1 MVSNCKCVKTCTE
14 SKSFR
19 SKRQWCSLK
28 KVVLKNL
35 CRVSFLIKQIISEI
49 IKFSCCICSGFL
61 LRILSHTYQ
70 PWCKHFFKIVLVVQE
85 MSFLPYL
92 LSRDLKNDTNFI
104 WKITLL
110 LNFKKLNN
118 NKVYAKHINLA
129 LRNEQN
135 QQSRLMSILYSG
147 SFYISN
153 IKRPCV
159 LLLSGT
165 RESQCSGIYITNVS
179 TKGSAKDFASNIK
192 RI

>member
-1 MVSNCKCVKTCTE
+1 MCSYQKQNRFLFLSPYKVHALDTDVRSIFSIFMIFFFLFFFLFEIFYQNVLLNMVSNCKCVKTCTE

-85 MSFLPYL
+85 MSFLQYL

-104 WKITLL
+104 
-110 LNFKKLNN
+110 
-118 NKVYAKHINLA
+118 
-129 LRNEQN
+129 
-135 QQSRLMSILYSG
+135 
-147 SFYISN
+147 
-153 IKRPCV
+153 
-159 LLLSGT
+159 
-165 RESQCSGIYITNVS
+165 
-179 TKGSAKDFASNIK
+179 
-192 RI
+192 